1 MVTHF
6 DEKGKFFTPVITK
19 NPVAVIIQ
27 TITHRISGNIHIR
40 PDERI
45 KDELDRVESFLA
57 VTEPIV
63 LDAEGKEIETAKF
76 IMVNRHQIVW
86 VLPVGEL
93 ANQSSPDAS
102 VSTSL

>member
-57 VTEPIV
+57 VTEPTIF
-63 LDAEGKEIETAKF
+63 DAKGKEIEAAKF

-93 ANQSSPDAS
+93 ANQSATDAS
-102 VSTSL
+102 EKASL

>member
-19 NPVAVIIQ
+19 HPVAVIIQ

-45 KDELDRVESFLA
+45 KDELDRVETFIA

-63 LDAEGKEIETAKF
+63 WDAEGKEIETAKF
-76 IMVNRHQIVW
+76 IMVNRHQIIW
-86 VLPVGEL
+86 VLPVGEA
-93 ANQSSPDAS
+93 ANQSSSDTNGS
-102 VSTSL
+102 VSL

>member
-19 NPVAVIIQ
+19 KPVAVIIQ

-45 KDELDRVESFLA
+45 KDELDRTESFIA
-57 VTEPIV
+57 VTESVIF
-63 LDAEGKEIETAKF
+63 DSEGKEIKTAKF
-76 IMVNRHQIVW
+76 VMVNRHQIVW
-86 VLPVGEL
+86 VLPVGES
-93 ANQSSPDAS
+93 ANHLTSDANEGN
-102 VSTSL
+102 SL